1 MNIAAV
7 GPTGERGFMAT
18 RFCVPERHD
27 QSLALRPLDNAQI
40 LVGAGLIVVAFL
52 FLIAPLAG

>member
-1 MNIAAV
+1 
-7 GPTGERGFMAT
+7 MAS
-18 RFCVPERHD
+18 RFSVPERHD
-27 QSLALRPLDNAQI
+27 QSLALPLLDNAQI